1 MAFVLCHQWID
12 GWPGLEGASPKPRG
26 FLRSAQSSPGH
37 PIHHSKSARALA
49 TRVVFCLRSSYR
61 RLASNGTS
69 IRFVVPP
76 LGGIYAVAASNF
88 RLKPGLRTN
97 GSFKPSTNRLALCRS
112 KNPLTCFCIAALLI
126 LSSVSSAQEPPLVL
140 PFTTTDQIVMRDGTS
155 QRTKVIP
162 GVIEDLAGH
171 SVVFRRGGN
180 AVEVFKLRDIE
191 SLQFGKTAS
200 FDEGLRQIQDHEW
213 LLAIASLRIAETT
226 EPRAWV
232 VREIQASLAEALR
245 AAGKFDEC
253 TEVVERIFDADPNT
267 RHLNLLP
274 LVWDERLPPEHRVK
288 VKPEDLKSP
297 SLLRQFV
304 AASALLQDPAHESTA
319 AAVLQTLKTGPRAA
333 LQELAE
339 AQLWRLRLLHPETIR
354 ATETALW
361 MQRVRDFDRRQRSGP
376 DFVIGR
382 ALLAVHDY
390 DNASTSL
397 LWMPLVAPLDPPT
410 TVACT
415 KEAIT
420 ALKQSGRV
428 AEAEQLQRDL
438 DDIQPIR

>member
-1 MAFVLCHQWID
+1 MTYI
-12 GWPGLEGASPKPRG
+12 S
-26 FLRSAQSSPGH
+26 
-37 PIHHSKSARALA
+37 
-49 TRVVFCLRSSYR
+49 
-61 RLASNGTS
+61 
-69 IRFVVPP
+69 
-76 LGGIYAVAASNF
+76 
-88 RLKPGLRTN
+88 
-97 GSFKPSTNRLALCRS
+97 
-112 KNPLTCFCIAALLI
+112 IAALLI
-126 LSSVSSAQEPPLVL
+126 LSSVSAAQEPPLIL
-140 PFTTTDQIVMRDGTS
+140 PFTTTDQIVMRDGNS
-155 QRTKVIP
+155 RRTKIIP

-180 AVEVFKLRDIE
+180 AVEVFKLREIE
-191 SLQFGKTAS
+191 SIQFGKSGS
-200 FDEGLRQIQDHEW
+200 FDEGLRQIREHEW
-213 LLAIASLRIAETT
+213 LRAIASLKIAETT

-253 TEVVERIFDADPNT
+253 TQVVERIYEIDPTT
-267 RHLNLLP
+267 RHLNMLP
-274 LVWDERLPPEHRVK
+274 LVWDERLPPEHRVS

-297 SLLRQFV
+297 SLLRQLV
-304 AASALLQDPAHESTA
+304 AASALLQDPAHES
-319 AAVLQTLKTGPRAA
+319 AAVSVLQALKTGPRAG
-333 LQELAE
+333 LQQLAE

-354 ATETALW
+354 ASETALW

-390 DNASTSL
+390 DNASPSL

-410 TVACT
+410 TAACT

-428 AEAEQLQRDL
+428 AEAEQLQRSL
-438 DDIQPIR
+438 DSVQPIK